1 MNRALEFK
9 RGDNIHKG
17 WIISKKYADILLNNK
32 NNKNLHNILHSVYGK
47 YLCDL
52 NSNHLDKT
60 NRMKYNR
67 AWQTLLNTFKNYKN
81 DRIVRN
87 AISQFYYTCH
97 INI

>member
-1 MNRALEFK
+1 MNRALEFE
-9 RGDNIHKG
+9 RRDNIHKG
-17 WIISKKYADILLNNK
+17 WIISKKYADILVNNK
-32 NNKNLHNILHSVYGK
+32 NNKNLQDILHSVYGE

-52 NSNHLDKT
+52 HSNHLNNT

-67 AWQTLLNTFKNYKN
+67 AWQTLLNTFKHCKS
-81 DRIVRN
+81 DSIVKN